1 MKNDPHSFAGH
12 KVTYSDVQNTKTF
25 DIYTDIK
32 RREAA
37 DPHTGGARTMNVQVN
52 NWRTMIYQLIE

>member
-52 NWRTMIYQLIE
+52 N